1 MAKRNRNK
9 TSTNRKLI
17 YGVAG
22 LIVLAVAAFVLINAT
37 TPCCA
42 AENTAAVQPMSPA
55 GYQGEFVE
63 TGAEHLLIDVRTP
76 EEFASGHIEG
86 AVNIPVEALASRLS
100 EVPSGQPIVVY
111 CRSGNRSA
119 TASQILADAG
129 YTSIYDLGG
138 LQGWISQGF
147 PVS

>member
-1 MAKRNRNK
+1 MAKRTSNK
-9 TSTNRKLI
+9 PAANRKLI
-17 YGVAG
+17 YAAASV
-22 LIVLAVAAFVLINAT
+22 IVLTVLAIVLINT
-37 TPCCA
+37 NNCCA
-42 AENTAAVQPMSPA
+42 QETAAVQAISPA
-55 GYQGEFVE
+55 AYQEQF
-63 TGAEHLLIDVRTP
+63 AEANAKHLLIDVRTP
-76 EEFASGHIEG
+76 EEFAGGHIEG

-100 EVPSGQPIVVY
+100 EVPTDQPIVVY

-129 YTSIYDLGG
+129 YPEIYDLGG